1 MLKKTLQIAFLL
13 ISISLVATH
22 FCNKII
28 VKHAK
33 DKLYTDVNEVPYH
46 KCGLLLGTGKFL
58 RDNRI
63 NLYYTYRVTAAAE
76 LLKANKIKYLVIS
89 GDNSTKGYDEPTSM
103 RADLIAA
110 GIDSTR
116 IFLDYAGFRT
126 LDSVVRLKKVFGQ
139 DSVTIISQKFHNERA
154 LYLAEEENIVA
165 VGYNAADV
173 GVAFGRTTALR
184 ERLARVKLF
193 LDQLLGTK
201 PKFLGK
207 KVLIPA

>member
-1 MLKKTLQIAFLL
+1 MLKRTLQIAFLFL
-13 ISISLVATH
+13 AVTLLAAH

-28 VKHAK
+28 INHAK
-33 DKLYTDVNEVPYH
+33 GKLYTDINAIPYH
-46 KCGLLLGTGKFL
+46 KCGLLLGVGKFL
-58 RDNRI
+58 GNDSINPFYAYRI
-63 NLYYTYRVTAAAE
+63 TAAAE
-76 LLKANKIKYLVIS
+76 LLNANKIKYVVIS
-89 GDNSTKGYDEPTSM
+89 GDNGTRGYDEPTSM

-154 LYLAEEENIVA
+154 LYLAEQENIIA

-173 GVAFGRTTALR
+173 EGLRGRKTALR